1 MDFLLSVQLHFT
13 INPYNFDRFRD
24 IGINEKYD
32 AKAKLEYA
40 VKQILQRVKR
50 NYKLAIP
57 QYYTDK
63 RTNNPK
69 IQLLL
74 PLFMKGD
81 KIADLVLVVD
91 KDESGYVG
99 KTILTVE
106 WAYVNSRRIVKPEE
120 DWLKI

>member
-1 MDFLLSVQLHFT
+1 M
-13 INPYNFDRFRD
+13 
-24 IGINEKYD
+24 
-32 AKAKLEYA
+32 
-40 VKQILQRVKR
+40 KR